1 MDIIFLDEGLRR
13 TVNSEKRLR
22 RKFPGRRGKLLRQR
36 LDELRAA
43 VTLEDMRGLPG
54 RCHELKHDRTG
65 QLAIGLEHPYRLI
78 FEPAN
83 NPIPRYAGGN
93 LDWTRVTA
101 IRIIEVVDYHD

>member
-1 MDIIFLDEGLRR
+1 MDIILVDENLRR

-22 RKFPGRRGKLLRQR
+22 RKFPGRCGKLLRQR

-54 RCHELKHDRTG
+54 HCHELKYDRTG
-65 QLAIGLEHPYRLI
+65 QLAIGLVHPYRLI

-83 NPIPRYAGGN
+83 NPIPRHAGGN